1 MKLKGH
7 VEKWAGGVLGTVSA
21 ILLLHLVVQF
31 SGVRAAARRL
41 LPSAALPAAD
51 KGKASANDNLAQ
63 FDPAVRLD
71 DLKRL
76 DERPLPE
83 LSRNPFEFVLPPAP
97 PKPETAPGAA
107 PAPAA
112 PPPPPPIS
120 LHPMGYLED
129 PSGEKM
135 ASVCDQS
142 APGPQGCA
150 ATDQVYLVHEG
161 ESVANRYKIVKITP
175 TAVTVEDAT
184 THQTAELPMPQ

>member
-1 MKLKGH
+1 MKLKGY

-21 ILLLHLVVQF
+21 ILLLNLVLQF

-41 LPSAALPAAD
+41 LPAAALPAAD
-51 KGKASANDNLAQ
+51 KGKADANDNLAQ

-76 DERPLPE
+76 DGRPLPE
-83 LSRNPFEFVLPPAP
+83 FSRNPFEFVMPPAP
-97 PKPETAPGAA
+97 PKPEAPAA
-107 PAPAA
+107 AAPAA

-120 LHPMGYLED
+120 LLPMGYMED
-129 PSGEKM
+129 PNGQKM